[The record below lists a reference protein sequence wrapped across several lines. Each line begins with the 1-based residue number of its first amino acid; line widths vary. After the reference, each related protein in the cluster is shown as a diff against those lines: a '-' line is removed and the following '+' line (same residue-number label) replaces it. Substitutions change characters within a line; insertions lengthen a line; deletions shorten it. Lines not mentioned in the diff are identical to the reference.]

1 MGYIITLQKYLQLIL
16 VFMVLPFLLS
26 GCENSR
32 ELSPEEAA
40 YVTELQQWHQRRI
53 ERLTSKTG
61 WLSLAGLYWLK
72 EGKNTF
78 GSASGNNIKF
88 PPQKS
93 PDFIGSIYVEEG
105 NVRTE
110 INEEINVLHDGR
122 RVTSIQMKP
131 DLTGDPTILYLDSL
145 SWYIIKRGE
154 RFAVRLRDSEN
165 ENIKNFAGIEM
176 FPIDSTWRVQ
186 ATLEPYK
193 PPKIMDVP
201 NITGTVSEETS
212 PGALVFSLN
221 GEEYRLDPIGQ
232 PEGES
237 LFLIFADQT
246 NGSETYG
253 AGRFLYVKMP
263 GENGLTIIDFNMA
276 YNPPCAFTRF
286 ATCPL
291 PPSQNVLPIRVTA
304 GEKKYTL
311 H

>member
-1 MGYIITLQKYLQLIL
+1 MGYIITIQKYLQLIL
-16 VFMVLPFLLS
+16 VFIVIGFLFS
-26 GCENSR
+26 GCEKSR
-32 ELSPEEAA
+32 EVSPEEAA

-53 ERLTSKTG
+53 DRLTSKTG

-88 PPQKS
+88 PLQKS
-93 PDFIGSIYVEEG
+93 PDFIGSIYLEEG

-110 INEEINVLHDGR
+110 INEGINVLHDGIK
-122 RVTSIQMKP
+122 VTSIRMKP
-131 DLTGDPTILYLDSL
+131 DLTGEPTILYLDSL

-165 ENIKNFAGIEM
+165 EKIKNFAGIEM

-186 ATLEPYK
+186 ARLEPYT

-212 PGALVFSLN
+212 PGALVFRLN
-221 GEEYRLDPIGQ
+221 GKEYRLDPIGQ

-237 LFLIFADQT
+237 LFLIFADLT

-263 GENGLTIIDFNMA
+263 GEHGLTIIDFNMA

-291 PPSQNVLPIRVTA
+291 PPGQNVLPIRVTA
-304 GEKKYTL
+304 GEKKYAL
-311 H
+311 Q